1 MKKNCFV
8 VIGFGTKTDY
18 STGSVFDLDKT
29 YDNIIKP
36 VCKALKID
44 CYRAKDIVHSGVI
57 ETPMYEWLYKADIV
71 VADISTLNPNALY
84 ELGVRHALKPF
95 STIVISEKGLKYPFD
110 INHTIIEPYEHLGK
124 DIGVSEAKRFKKE
137 LKTKIKTVLKG
148 KKPDS
153 PVYTYLK
160 NLKPPKFEIS
170 EIEDL
175 KEKFK
180 NYPSI
185 SELISNAEEAKNNN
199 DLNLSEKLLDAGLK
213 LDKNNSFIRQRLAL
227 VTYKL
232 KKPNPLRALKKSIG
246 ILQPLRPDETN
257 DPETLGLSG
266 AIFKRIFEITGKVAD
281 LEKAI
286 WYYERGFYITQDYY
300 NGVNAAFLYD
310 MKAALSKDKKSKI
323 LNHSNAIRIRQKTIQ
338 ICQNIIKRKGF
349 SERTDKNW
357 IFQSIAQSYLGLR
370 DRNSFVAFDA
380 EARKYSKGPF
390 DIQTYDEQNAKVR
403 KLLSSIP
410 KL

>member
-18 STGSVFDLDKT
+18 LTGRVLDLDKT
-29 YDNIIKP
+29 YDNIIRP
-36 VCKALKID
+36 VCKSLKID
-44 CYRAKDIVHSGVI
+44 CFRAKDIVHSGVI
-57 ETPMYEWLYKADIV
+57 DKPMYDWLYKADIV
-71 VADISTLNPNALY
+71 IADISTLNPNALY

-110 INHTIIEPYEHLGK
+110 INHTIIESYEHLGV
-124 DIGVSEAKRFKKE
+124 DIGASEAKRFKKE
-137 LKTKIKTVLKG
+137 LRTKINTVLKR

-160 NLKPPKFEIS
+160 NLKPPKFELS
-170 EIEDL
+170 EIKDL
-175 KEKFK
+175 KEKLK
-180 NYPSI
+180 YYPSI
-185 SELISNAEEAKNNN
+185 SELITDAEEAKNNN
-199 DLNLSEKLLDAGLK
+199 DLNLSEKLFDAGLK

-232 KKPNPLRALKKSIG
+232 KKPSQLRALKKAIG
-246 ILQPLRPDETN
+246 ILQPLKPDETN

-266 AIFKRIFEITGKVAD
+266 AIFKRIFEITGKMAD

-286 WYYERGFYITQDYY
+286 WYYERGFYIAQDYY

-323 LNHSNAIRIRQKTIQ
+323 INHGSAIIIRQKTIQ
-338 ICQNIIKRKGF
+338 ICQNIIKIKGF

-370 DRNSFVAFDA
+370 DRNNFLAFDSK
-380 EARKYSKGPF
+380 ARKYSTGSF

-403 KLLSSIP
+403 RLLSNIP